1 MVDMDKTASVNVV
14 MGGTNDFNFNQ
25 ILLGNLSDTGASTI
39 YGALKTIAEYL
50 ISEFPNAINIFC
62 APLRQIAKNNG
73 RYAMEELVYAI
84 KSVAKR
90 YGFVFIDTYHNLP
103 SWRPDNAVL
112 LSRYGVNGTDYT
124 HPNQLFSDT
133 IFGKYMATSIL
144 RLDGGSAITPKDE
157 PFSRV
162 ILDLTNYAN
171 GDWWKGSI
179 KGWVEEGFLHAYFYN
194 AMLLKPNG
202 GANFNEDSSWNNAE
216 YKLNVPT
223 DGIVL
228 GWTPIHE
235 FQTNNILGFMYAGNG
250 LNGFT
255 WVGNPQYEGSFPS
268 GVTFASIDI
277 PLDR

>member
-1 MVDMDKTASVNVV
+1 
-14 MGGTNDFNFNQ
+14 
-25 ILLGNLSDTGASTI
+25 
-39 YGALKTIAEYL
+39 
-50 ISEFPNAINIFC
+50 
-62 APLRQIAKNNG
+62 
-73 RYAMEELVYAI
+73 
-84 KSVAKR
+84 
-90 YGFVFIDTYHNLP
+90 
-103 SWRPDNAVL
+103 
-112 LSRYGVNGTDYT
+112 
-124 HPNQLFSDT
+124 
-133 IFGKYMATSIL
+133 MATSIL

-157 PFSRV
+157 PFSSV

-194 AMLLKPNG
+194 AMLLRPNG

-228 GWTPIHE
+228 DWTPIHE
-235 FQTNNILGFMYAGNG
+235 FQTNNILGFMYAGKGVNA
-250 LNGFT
+250 FT
-255 WVGNPQYEGSFPS
+255 WAGNPQYEGSFPS